1 MASRALKST
10 VAKMTN
16 FKIDIISDNVCPF
29 CYLGKVRLEKAI
41 DQYKQ
46 TYPGGAD
53 DTFTL
58 NWKPFYLDPT
68 SPAKGMPI
76 QERMAQKF
84 GGAERAA
91 QMQRQ
96 LAHAGRLDG
105 IEFTGQGYVGNTRDS
120 HRVVE
125 LGRSKSNETQNKV
138 ILELFKSYFSE
149 GGDITSHD
157 MLVKAAEKAGI
168 APAETRA
175 WLKEGKGGKEV
186 DEMVQEAYAKNVSGV
201 PHITIQGKYEISGA
215 QDPEIFLKAIKAAK
229 EQSKAEVSSVGA
241 QC

>member
-1 MASRALKST
+1 
-10 VAKMTN
+10 MTN
-16 FKIDIISDNVCPF
+16 FNIDIISDNVCPF
-29 CYLGKVRLEKAI
+29 CYLGKVRFEKAI
-41 DQYKQ
+41 DKYKQ
-46 TYPGGAD
+46 TQPGGAA

-68 SPAKGMPI
+68 SPARGMPI

-105 IEFTGQGYVGNTRDS
+105 IEFTGRGYVGNTRDS

-125 LGRSKSNETQNKV
+125 LGRAKSSETQNRV

-157 MLVKAAEKAGI
+157 MLVAAAERAGI

-175 WLKEGKGGKEV
+175 WLADGSGGKEV
-186 DEMVQEAYAKNVSGV
+186 DEMVQQAYAKNVSGV

-215 QDPEIFLKAIKAAK
+215 QDPEVFLKAIKAAK
-229 EQSKAEVSSVGA
+229 EQSAAEVSSVSGA

>member
-1 MASRALKST
+1 
-10 VAKMTN
+10 MTN

-41 DQYKQ
+41 EKYQQ
-46 TYPGGAD
+46 TYPGAAA
-53 DTFTL
+53 DTFTPEL
-58 NWKPFYLDPT
+58 EALLPGPHVAREGHADPG
-68 SPAKGMPI
+68 AHG
-76 QERMAQKF
+76 AKF
-84 GGAERAA
+84 GGPERAA

-105 IEFTGQGYVGNTRDS
+105 IEFTGKGLVGNTRDS

-125 LGRSKSNETQNKV
+125 LGKSKSNEMQNRV

-157 MLVKAAEKAGI
+157 MLVAAAEKAGI
-168 APAETRA
+168 EPAETRA
-175 WLKEGKGGKEV
+175 WLKEGKGGDEV
-186 DEMVQEAYAKNVSGV
+186 DAMVQEAYAKNVSGV

-215 QDPEIFLKAIKAAK
+215 QDPEIFLKAIRAAK
-229 EQSKAEVSSVGA
+229 EQSEAEISSSGG

>member
-1 MASRALKST
+1 
-10 VAKMTN
+10 MTN

-41 DQYKQ
+41 EKYKQ

-58 NWKPFYLDPT
+58 TWKPFYLDPT

-84 GGAERAA
+84 GGPERAA

-105 IEFTGQGYVGNTRDS
+105 VEFTGRGLVGNTRDS

-125 LGRSKSNETQNKV
+125 LGRSKGHAVQNAV

-157 MLVKAAEKAGI
+157 MLVAAAEKAGI
-168 APAETRA
+168 EPAETRA
-175 WLKEGKGGKEV
+175 WLKEGKGGEEV
-186 DEMVQEAYAKNVSGV
+186 DAMVQEAYAKNVSGV

-215 QDPEIFLKAIKAAK
+215 QDPEIFLKAIRAAK
-229 EQSKAEVSSVGA
+229 EQSAAEVSSSGG